1 MKYLRSSLLFPAL
14 ILSLSGCGKQTP
26 QETPKPSVK
35 RTPDYTLAQLDSIG
49 KAYKPEIGTY
59 GGVINIG
66 LAHDPD
72 GFCPGLTSS
81 GYSMDVIDY
90 LYEGLVDLDP
100 ATNAF
105 SPQLAE
111 KWSVSEDGLIWT
123 FKIREGVLFSD
134 STEMTADD
142 VVFTYN
148 GVIYNESLR
157 SPLNYNFRVEDKKVE
172 VKKVD
177 TYTVTF
183 TLPKPFAPFLTMAGA
198 KILPKHKYEASAKAG
213 TLQAD
218 LSSGAKPESVVGTGP
233 FRLKKVELGQ
243 RITLERNPYYYKKD
257 AAGNSLPYLDG
268 VNLHIIKEPNIQML
282 KFKNG
287 EIDQLSVTGE
297 HYPLLKPI
305 EAAKGFK
312 LHRVGP
318 SWYDSFLKFNQNN
331 QIDSTGKPFLSRKK
345 QEWFRT
351 KEFRQSCAYAI
362 NYDELIRIIYNGLA
376 HPSDGAWGAHKGI
389 FHNPDAKTYT
399 FDPHK
404 ADSLLKSIGMIDRD
418 GDGVREDSTGT
429 PVEFTISTSA
439 GVKLI
444 EDYYSIVRKDLENI
458 GLKVHLNFIEF
469 NTLIERVFNTFDWDA
484 VAFALGGV
492 RDPHY
497 GKSSH
502 ISTSFRY
509 GINPQR
515 KTKDGTLIPKD
526 DRPFE
531 LRINEIYE
539 EAASE
544 MNEEKRVKLYQE
556 WQEIAQEECIT
567 IYMPLKEVVL
577 GVQERFGNIHLT
589 SNLAYAGQM
598 LHNPEEL
605 FIKK

>member
-1 MKYLRSSLLFPAL
+1 MKYLQSSLLLSAL
-14 ILSLSGCGKQTP
+14 ILTLSGCGKGTP
-26 QETPKPSVK
+26 QPAAKPSATK
-35 RTPDYTLAQLDSIG
+35 DFTLAQLDSIG

-59 GGVINIG
+59 GGVINVG

-81 GYSMDVIDY
+81 GYSMDVINY
-90 LYEGLVDLDP
+90 LYEGLIDLDP
-100 ATNAF
+100 ATNSF
-105 SPQLAE
+105 TPLLAE
-111 KWSVSEDGLIWT
+111 SWSVSDDGLVWT

-148 GVIYNESLR
+148 DVIYNDALR
-157 SPLNYNFRVEDKKVE
+157 SPLNYNFRVENKKVD

-198 KILPKHKYEASAKAG
+198 KILPKHKYGAAAKAG

-218 LSSGAKPESVVGTGP
+218 LSSGAKPEDVVGTGA

-243 RITLERNPYYYKKD
+243 RIYLERNPYYHIKD

-268 VNLHIIKEPNIQML
+268 INLHILKEPNIQMM

-287 EIDQLSVTGE
+287 EIDELSVTGD
-297 HYPLLKPI
+297 HYPLLKPM

-312 LHRVGP
+312 LYRVGP
-318 SWYDSFLKFNQNN
+318 SWYDSFFKFNQNN
-331 QIDSTGKPFLSRKK
+331 QTDSTGKPFLSPKK

-351 KEFRQSCAYAI
+351 KEFRQACAYAI
-362 NYDELIRIIYNGLA
+362 SYDELIRIIYNGLA
-376 HPSDGAWGAHKGI
+376 HPPGGTWGAHKGK
-389 FHNPDAKTYT
+389 FHNPNAKTYT
-399 FDPHK
+399 FDPQK

-418 GDGVREDSTGT
+418 GDGVREDSTGV

-458 GLKVHLNFIEF
+458 GLKVHLDFVEF
-469 NTLIERVFNTFDWDA
+469 NTLIERVTNTFNWDA
-484 VAFALGGV
+484 VAYATGGV
-492 RDPHY
+492 RDPHF
-497 GKSSH
+497 GKSSY

-509 GINPQR
+509 EINPQR
-515 KTKDGTLIPKD
+515 KNKDGSLIPKE

-531 LRINEIYE
+531 LRINEIFE
-539 EAASE
+539 EAVSE
-544 MNEEKRVKLYQE
+544 MDEEKRAELYRE
-556 WQEIAQEECIT
+556 WQEISQEECIT
-567 IYMPLKEVVL
+567 IYMPLKEVVF
-577 GVQERFGNIHLT
+577 GVQNRFGNIHLT
-589 SNLAYAGQM
+589 SNLSFAGQM
-598 LHNPEEL
+598 LHNPEEI
-605 FIKK
+605 FIRK